1 MNDQSSTTTN
11 THSQPVL
18 CKNSCGFFGSNAT
31 GNMCSKCF
39 NRIQKANKKEGGDSV
54 TIATQAPKPMEIDTP
69 QPTPTPVTG
78 RTDTVA
84 SCGVHTVKFS
94 DSVTSPGNKEV
105 TMLAPSSSLKKKKK
119 KKQSYKSMMASM
131 TQNTKSAADIQK
143 EKEHLRKVTGGGA
156 FLKIDKI

>member
-1 MNDQSSTTTN
+1 MNDQTSTTRN

-39 NRIQKANKKEGGDSV
+39 NRIQKANKKEGGGSV

-69 QPTPTPVTG
+69 QPTPSPVTG
-78 RTDTVA
+78 STDTVA
-84 SCGVHTVKFS
+84 LSGDTVKFS
-94 DSVTSPGNKEV
+94 DSVSSPGNKEV
-105 TMLAPSSSLKKKKK
+105 AMLAPSASLKKKKK

-143 EKEHLRKVTGGGA
+143 EKENLRKVTGGGA